1 MKKITSKQIMTYV
14 LLLGALLFL
23 AVYFLVYQAD
33 VEEAEAIQASNA
45 TLKVRVDELKVYYDN
60 LSFYEQE
67 MAAMEEKVTGW
78 LEEFPADVKEE
89 DILVLAIDTEKS
101 AAVGYRNI
109 NIQAREALTTIP
121 AETVQA
127 AQLEQYTEEIVL
139 AQRKTSYVNVT
150 DYENL
155 KNCIATIN
163 SQDNRMTISNLVYSR
178 NEENGDI
185 EGTIEVTFYAAYG
198 TGKEYVP
205 KVLPSYES
213 GLYNLFGVA
222 NVEEDE

>member
-1 MKKITSKQIMTYV
+1 MKKITSKQVMTYV
-14 LLLGALLFL
+14 LLLGLLLFIG
-23 AVYFLVYQAD
+23 VYFLVYQAD
-33 VEEAEAIQASNA
+33 MEEAEAIQVSNA
-45 TLKVRVDELKVYYDN
+45 SLQVRVDELKTYYDN
-60 LSFYEQE
+60 LPVYEE
-67 MAAMEEKVTGW
+67 EIAMMETQITGW

-89 DILVLAIDTEKS
+89 DILVLAIDTEKN

-109 NIQAREALTTIP
+109 NIQAREALVTIP

-127 AQLEQYTEEIVL
+127 AQLEQYASEIVV

-155 KNCIATIN
+155 KRCIETIN
-163 SQDNRMTISNLVYSR
+163 GQDDRMTISNITYSQ

-205 KVLPSYES
+205 QTLPAYES
-213 GLYNLFGVA
+213 GLYNLFGVV
-222 NVEEDE
+222 NVEENE